1 VPGQQ
6 RQNDGTEKKN
16 RETEVYTLQLAVFRK
31 LPSYTK
37 TDRVQ
42 TVIDMMTQ
50 LLSLTSEIQNILTTC
65 HTLRQ
70 AKEHLANNRLC

>member
-1 VPGQQ
+1 MTSTNEI
-6 RQNDGTEKKN
+6 RTELWNSLCLANRDKMMALRKK

-37 TDRVQ
+37 TNRVQ

-50 LLSLTSEIQNILTTC
+50 LLSLTSEIQNILPAV
-65 HTLRQ
+65 L
-70 AKEHLANNRLC
+70 

>member
-1 VPGQQ
+1 MTSTNEI
-6 RQNDGTEKKN
+6 RTELWNILCLANRDKMMALRKK

-37 TDRVQ
+37 TNRVQ

-50 LLSLTSEIQNILTTC
+50 LLSLTSEIQNILPAI
-65 HTLRQ
+65 L
-70 AKEHLANNRLC
+70 